1 MKNIPEEQIIVR
13 RPAKVVYREGDTVV
27 KLFNSDYS
35 KASVLNE
42 ALNQARVEETGL
54 NIPKILE
61 IFKVEEQWAIRSEFI
76 EGKTLQAMMEEQP
89 ERKDEY
95 MALFVSLQRQVHSRK
110 APLLTTLKDKMTRK
124 ISYSELAATVR
135 YDLQVKLREMSG
147 PSYVCHCDFSPSN
160 VFIREDGTPF
170 ILDWSHATQGDPCVD
185 AAVTYI
191 LFLLSG
197 DGGAAET
204 YLSLFCEKAGMDAH
218 SVLKWVPVAAASKS
232 IKTEGADKEFLLSLA
247 NTVDYQN
254 GGITK

>member
-1 MKNIPEEQIIVR
+1 MKLDKVLATRKGKIVYQSGNT
-13 RPAKVVYREGDTVV
+13 AVKVFDE
-27 KLFNSDYS
+27 SYS
-35 KASVLNE
+35 KADILNE
-42 ALNQARVEETGL
+42 ALNQARIEETGL
-54 NIPKILE
+54 TIPKILE
-61 IFKVEEQWAIRSEFI
+61 VGTVDGKWALSLEYI
-76 EGKTLQAMMEEQP
+76 EGRTLAALMEEQP

-204 YLSLFCEKAGMDAH
+204 YLSLFCEKAGIDAH